1 MYYEIDENRFVKEI
15 GIGNKK
21 GYEISAER
29 YNAISESF
37 RYCPMDTETYTHRL
51 NIDIEWEA
59 VPIGEIDP
67 DIDDTE
73 ALNIILGEE

>member
-15 GIGNKK
+15 GTGNKK

-59 VPIGEIDP
+59 VPIEQDEAEAEEIV
-67 DIDDTE
+67 
-73 ALNIILGEE
+73 NILTGGAE